1 MYPNFFPRIQTIL
14 DENVQASGLIYSGQ
28 IQRVL
33 HSLLPDNFFLESADE
48 AKLAE
53 IKTKLEQRLPLFKEV
68 AGKKKDQKLV
78 NLVLLCRQ
86 RYGVNKFFYDMISR
100 WLIPGKQLNVALFF
114 STTFQLPDLGDETY
128 SISEM
133 VLSFDYTEDYE
144 MALSNIP
151 YIEQEILFGV
161 QSYYHANHILKIK
174 GLSLDD
180 KTTHVQERIADLVR
194 RYPQYFDDEIFEGM
208 QQFLIS
214 CKDIFKLWRNEWHLC
229 RIICIF
235 HIFKK
240 YLQKES
246 ELHSEKRLVCLKI
259 KKIYLSHPFGT
270 KEVLSFFV
278 GINVINEYELFE
290 ERHLLSAINR
300 YIPQVQMIE
309 NSLLLYK
316 LKDEKIQLF
325 YLEIEKKNGEAFS
338 WEEVDLLRELLPD
351 DLKNRVEHLVPPLFM
366 PRNEE
371 EVMRNILT
379 LSQQIKYLK
388 DLPQMIISFEEQTE
402 KELSFTVILVRILYP
417 ESSSLKQLF
426 LKGET
431 NLKIFFERVK
441 NVGMLRRK
449 YPKEANVIRIKLPS
463 GDFIREDYAVDLFQ
477 ARLKVSQEIQ
487 RIIGEV
493 RDYNGGMISKQQENL
508 RRLRQILGDQALR
521 YPVILQNFFY
531 SIAPIELS
539 ATLDPM
545 ILKRLY
551 LLIIQGMEHAADED
565 IQSFYEQSAYVFAV
579 FKFQQPAF
587 KQKIM
592 QMLETLSFF
601 FSREILQVEMKIMNN
616 YFLGFVY
623 FGEDFTNQEKFLRV
637 IENFT
642 PTPALMN

>member
-1 MYPNFFPRIQTIL
+1 MYNLFPRIQTVL
-14 DENVQASGLIYSGQ
+14 DENGGASSLIYSGQ
-28 IQRVL
+28 IQKVL
-33 HSLLPDNFFLESADE
+33 HSLLPDNFFSESAD
-48 AKLAE
+48 ASKMAE
-53 IKTKLEQRLPLFKEV
+53 IKTQLEQKLPLFKEV
-68 AGKKKDQKLV
+68 PGKKEQKLIH
-78 NLVLLCRQ
+78 LFLLCRQ
-86 RYGVNKFFYDMISR
+86 RYGVSKFFYDMVSR

-114 STTFQLPDLGDETY
+114 STTFQLLDLGDETY

-133 VLSFDYTEDYE
+133 ILSFEHPEEYE
-144 MALSNIP
+144 MALSNMA

-161 QSYYHANHILKIK
+161 QSYYLANHILKIK

-180 KTTHVQERIADLVR
+180 KTTHIQERIADLVR
-194 RYPQYFDDEIFEGM
+194 HYPRYFDDEIFEGM

-240 YLQKES
+240 YLQRES
-246 ELHSEKRLVCLKI
+246 ELNLEKRLVCLKI
-259 KKIYLSHPFGT
+259 KKVYLNHPFGT

-300 YIPQVQMIE
+300 YIPQVQMVE
-309 NSLLLYK
+309 HSLLLYK
-316 LKDEKIQLF
+316 LKEEKIQLF
-325 YLEIEKKNGEAFS
+325 YLEIEKKNNEAFS

-388 DLPQMIISFEEQTE
+388 DIPQMIISFEEQTE
-402 KELSFTVILVRILYP
+402 KELAFTVILVRILYP
-417 ESSSLKQLF
+417 ESEPVKQLF
-426 LKGET
+426 LKGEAS
-431 NLKIFFERVK
+431 LKIFFERVK

-449 YPKEANVIRIKLPS
+449 YPKEANVLRIKLTS
-463 GDFIREDYAVDLFQ
+463 ADFVREDYAVDLFQ
-477 ARLKVSQEIQ
+477 ARLKVAQEIQ
-487 RIIGEV
+487 RIVGEV
-493 RDYNGGMISKQQENL
+493 RDYNGGMISKQQENFK
-508 RRLRQILGDQALR
+508 RLRQMLGEQALR
-521 YPVILQNFFY
+521 YPVVLQNFFY
-531 SIAPIELS
+531 SITPIELS
-539 ATLDPM
+539 ATLDPQ
-545 ILKRLY
+545 ILKQLY
-551 LLIIQGMEHAADED
+551 LLIIQGMEHATDAE
-565 IQSFYEQSAYVFAV
+565 IQAFHEQNSYVFAV
-579 FKFQQPAF
+579 FKFQLPVF

-592 QMLETLSFF
+592 QMMETLSFS

-616 YFLGFVY
+616 CFWGFVY
-623 FGEDFTNQEKFLRV
+623 LGEDLIKQEKFLHV

-642 PTPALMN
+642 STPALMSP